1 MMMMMTASDEDM
13 NENVCLIASF
23 ACFSCQES
31 VIVGKL

>member
-1 MMMMMTASDEDM
+1 MMMIMTAKWWRYE
-13 NENVCLIASF
+13 ENICLVASF